1 MVRVNGHASVGR
13 VMNVYPGIETELH
26 VLYLHVE
33 APLSEEALWLA
44 DDLFIIEADWNAE
57 LGWMRFVSQQE
68 LAEIFQ
74 RCSVQGQFSAHVD
87 VREGEG
93 IVAVELASLGRLKP
107 FESSPP

>member
-26 VLYLHVE
+26 VE

-44 DDLFIIEADWNAE
+44 DDLFLIEADWKAE
-57 LGWMRFVSQQE
+57 HGGMRFVAQQE

-74 RCSVQGQFSAHVD
+74 RCAVQGQFSAHVD